1 MKNKNYFFQSQV
13 CYCIM
18 TILMTLAMSGC
29 YADVDGITTSNSS
42 SLGLST
48 DKKNYS
54 VSTLSPLDDVM
65 MQAFYWNVP
74 VDETNLNGT

>member
-1 MKNKNYFFQSQV
+1 
-13 CYCIM
+13 
-18 TILMTLAMSGC
+18 MTLAMSGC
-29 YADVDGITTSNSS
+29 YADADGITTSNSS

-48 DKKNYS
+48 DINYS

-74 VDETNLNGT
+74 CG